1 MILQRKNIND
11 SFYSIASNLDD
22 FPLLYYV
29 FISTDKKTYIVQEKR
44 VTIILSDVHTD
55 VYIPLLV

>member
-22 FPLLYYV
+22 FPLLYY
-29 FISTDKKTYIVQEKR
+29 IAQEKR

-55 VYIPLLV
+55 EYVPLLV